1 MSDLTAKGIPPAGK
15 NRMLM
20 RGKPVEKPRN
30 TRHTVARLFEMTK
43 GHRGG
48 LLLIL
53 LLSSVSSLSSV
64 LSPLVIGGVVGA
76 IDTGDPFLRIL
87 AVLLALYLGEW
98 CVKFLQQ
105 WLTAG
110 VTQKIIDHIRKALFD
125 AMTHLPLSYYDRHQ
139 NGELMS
145 RLTNDIDNI
154 SDALSD
160 SLAQLL
166 TYAFTIGGIVI
177 SMLLL
182 SPLLTM
188 ISVGGAVL
196 VILLTRFVTKHT
208 TKLYVRR
215 QRILGALDGQ
225 VEESIT
231 GLSVVK
237 SFGRESAEIRQ
248 FEALNEEFR
257 KVAAS
262 TQIWSGL
269 LMPVTNVINNLSY
282 VLLSIAS
289 GLLAVRGQVSVG
301 MITSFLLYQ
310 RQFTRPFA
318 DIATTYN
325 SFLSAIA
332 GAERVF
338 DVMESEP
345 EPEDRPDAYPVTA
358 PRGDICLDH
367 VSFGYDPDVPVLRD
381 ISLHVPAGTRMAI
394 VGPTGSGKTTI
405 ISLITRFYDVTGGRI
420 LLDGH
425 DLRDYQLSG
434 LRSCYG
440 VVLQDTALFRASVR
454 DNIAYGS
461 PDATEEEILHA
472 AILTGADTFI
482 RRLPEQYDTVL
493 ARSGQEL
500 SQGERQL
507 LTIARAALRKAPI
520 MILDE
525 ATSSV
530 DTVTEQRIRRAM
542 LSMTEGRTSF
552 IIAHRLS
559 TIRDSDRIVVLVDG
573 QIAEQGT
580 HEELLAR
587 GGRYARMYREQT
599 GENV

>member
-1 MSDLTAKGIPPAGK
+1 M
-15 NRMLM
+15 
-20 RGKPVEKPRN
+20 EKPRN
-30 TRHTVARLFEMTK
+30 MRHTVARLWAMTK
-43 GHRGG
+43 GHRAG

-53 LLSSVSSLSSV
+53 ALSSLTSLSSV
-64 LSPLVIGGVVGA
+64 LSPLVIGRIVNA
-76 IDTGDPFLRIL
+76 IDTGNPFLQIL
-87 AVLLALYLGEW
+87 VLLIALYLGEW
-98 CVKFLQQ
+98 LIKFLQQ
-105 WLTAG
+105 WLSAG
-110 VTQKIIDHIRKALFD
+110 VTQKIIDHIRTELFD
-125 AMTHLPLSYYDRHQ
+125 AMTRLPLSYFDRHRS
-139 NGELMS
+139 GELMS
-145 RLTNDIDNI
+145 RLTNDIDTI
-154 SDALSD
+154 SDALTD

-166 TYAFTIGGIVI
+166 TYAFTIGGILV
-177 SMLLL
+177 SMLAL
-182 SPLLTM
+182 SPLLTL
-188 ISVGGAVL
+188 ISVCGVTL

-208 TKLYVRR
+208 TKLYVKR
-215 QRILGALDGQ
+215 QRILGELDGQ
-225 VEESIT
+225 VEESVT

-237 SFGRESAEIRQ
+237 AFGREQAEIEQ
-248 FEALNEEFR
+248 FNKVNEEFR
-257 KVAAS
+257 IVAAK

-289 GLLAVRGQVSVG
+289 GLLAVRGRITVG

-338 DVMESEP
+338 DVMEAEP
-345 EPEDRPDAYPVTA
+345 EPADKPDALPLSSPA
-358 PRGDICLDH
+358 GDIVLDH
-367 VSFGYDPDVPVLRD
+367 VSFGYDPEVPVLSD
-381 ISLHVPAGTRMAI
+381 VSLHVPAGTRMAI